1 MIFLQQLPTQDWNEK
16 DVELLLSEAYM
27 WKTLFHNAPS
37 HLK

>member
-1 MIFLQQLPTQDWNEK
+1 MLFLQQLPTQNWQAK